1 MMNHSQLGEPEKINA
16 RSWVDTKSRPSE
28 VGFSEA
34 AIALAHESKTMN
46 DNGCAKEP
54 TFERWDF
61 VSD

>member
-28 VGFSEA
+28 VGFSEPA
-34 AIALAHESKTMN
+34 TALAHASRTMN
-46 DNGCAKEP
+46 DNGPAKAP
-54 TFERWDF
+54 TSERWDF